1 MIKRKTEMSSDQ
13 EELIQ
18 QIPEDETSI
27 IEQEAGCDI
36 LLRKESIQ
44 LNSGDFASKRQLE
57 LLEGE
62 DDADNDNNDDNDA
75 DNDDDDDEDDDEP
88 DEGSASAINIPA
100 IMSGYSR
107 KDDNGDDD
115 DDEGSY
121 TILGGVYDDE
131 LLSSGKDVTIVDTTG
146 DCNVMGKVC
155 ARNEYNSVNAKRME
169 DLWDEIGRDVYGMM
183 QRVDLDDVVVNYNQ
197 HNFDM
202 TGYVDGRLVSVVQH
216 PIFTVIAPFD

>member
-1 MIKRKTEMSSDQ
+1 MIERKTEMSSDH
-13 EELIQ
+13 EESTQ
-18 QIPEDETSI
+18 QNPEDENSI

-44 LNSGDFASKRQLE
+44 LNSGDFESKRQLE
-57 LLEGE
+57 LLEGSQ
-62 DDADNDNNDDNDA
+62 DG
-75 DNDDDDDEDDDEP
+75 DDEDDDDDGEEDDEL
-88 DEGSASAINIPA
+88 DEGAASAVSIPA

-107 KDDNGDDD
+107 EDDGDDD
-115 DDEGSY
+115 DDDGSY
-121 TILGGVYDDE
+121 IIGVAYDNE

-146 DCNVMGKVC
+146 DCNVTGKVC
-155 ARNEYNSVNAKRME
+155 GRTEYNSVNAKRME

-202 TGYVDGRLVSVVQH
+202 TGYIDGRLVSVVQH

>member
-1 MIKRKTEMSSDQ
+1 MSSDQ
-13 EELIQ
+13 EQSTQ
-18 QIPEDETSI
+18 QNPEDDEISP

-57 LLEGE
+57 LLEGA
-62 DDADNDNNDDNDA
+62 DDDDD
-75 DNDDDDDEDDDEP
+75 DGDDDDDDDEDSDDEP
-88 DEGSASAINIPA
+88 DEGSASAIGPA
-100 IMSGYSR
+100 GIVSGYSR
-107 KDDNGDDD
+107 DDDDGDDD
-115 DDEGSY
+115 DDNGPYIIS
-121 TILGGVYDDE
+121 GGTYDDA

-146 DCNVMGKVC
+146 DCNVTGKVC
-155 ARNEYNSVNAKRME
+155 ERTEYNSVNAKRME

-183 QRVDLDDVVVNYNQ
+183 QRVDLDDVVVSYNQ

-202 TGYVDGRLVSVVQH
+202 SGYMNGRLMSVVQH